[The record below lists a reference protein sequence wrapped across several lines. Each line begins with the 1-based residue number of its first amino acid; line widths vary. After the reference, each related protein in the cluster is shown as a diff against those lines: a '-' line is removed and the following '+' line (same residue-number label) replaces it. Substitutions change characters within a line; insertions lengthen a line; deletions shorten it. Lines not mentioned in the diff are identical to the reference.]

1 MWGLYNEELQYK
13 GTSRIDLTATAS
25 LLSSDSTQVQKGKAH
40 VLTKSDGT
48 ELVMYIL
55 FCTSLHIYCTYIQ
68 FKRRW
73 KAHKA
78 IGLLYPLSGTKKKV
92 KVWRVYKSLK
102 HTKEP
107 PLPPTTVY
115 LLFLKFSSCQTK
127 IFTFTLKSIVYCTF
141 FIFFLIWTGSLI
153 FKKSY

>member
-1 MWGLYNEELQYK
+1 MKAE
-13 GTSRIDLTATAS
+13 SRMDISHKQPVVLKWDT
-25 LLSSDSTQVQKGKAH
+25 GPKAKCH
-40 VLTKSDGT
+40 VIKKKKSNGT

-78 IGLLYPLSGTKKKV
+78 IGLLYPLSGTKQKV

-102 HTKEP
+102 HTK
-107 PLPPTTVY
+107 
-115 LLFLKFSSCQTK
+115 
-127 IFTFTLKSIVYCTF
+127 
-141 FIFFLIWTGSLI
+141 
-153 FKKSY
+153 